1 MRNRAGLAAKLV
13 GQNTVVGGGIEQA
26 AHEPEK
32 FGPASDATLRRELV
46 DRGYR
51 LITIRYDRDLAA

>member
-13 GQNTVVGGGIEQA
+13 GQNTAVGGGIEKA

-32 FGPASDATLRRELV
+32 PYELWRTAF
-46 DRGYR
+46 DWKPEKY
-51 LITIRYDRDLAA
+51 